1 MKRNNEEH
9 QIQVGVFKWINLQKK
24 IYPALKNAYAIP
36 NGGSRNEREAA
47 NLKAEGVRAG
57 VPDVFLAYPS
67 KDFHGLYIEHK
78 IKKQKLTKDKPI
90 YIENTKIVR
99 YIREG
104 QETWFKR
111 LQDAGY
117 CCEVSR
123 SIDQSIGIFKDYLD
137 IK

>member
-1 MKRNNEEH
+1 MRKKEEH
-9 QIQVGVFKWINLQKK
+9 QIQVAVFQWINLQKE

-36 NGGSRNEREAA
+36 NGGSRNEIEAG
-47 NLKAEGVRAG
+47 NLKAEGVKAG
-57 VPDVFLAYPS
+57 VLDVCLAYPS

-78 IKKQKLTKDKPI
+78 TKKGQLTKDKPI

-117 CCEVSR
+117 CCKVSR
-123 SIDQSIGIFKDYLD
+123 SVDESIEIFKWYLG